1 MQCGKR
7 LQRPCVQT
15 TAPVAP
21 EQAGAAKQQS
31 ASGPGS
37 VAHIGWEDKG
47 VSLKLPG
54 ALCAKQQL
62 EPEGRRI
69 TRVCYLLIIA
79 TRRRKRRVRGAGEGA
94 RRRGRRRKGRFVD
107 ACYVPGA
114 V

>member
-1 MQCGKR
+1 MQCGRR

-15 TAPVAP
+15 TAPVVP

-69 TRVCYLLIIA
+69 TRVCYLPHHSNKKK
-79 TRRRKRRVRGAGEGA
+79 RKSKRSRGGGKTK
-94 RRRGRRRKGRFVD
+94 RKKEERKI
-107 ACYVPGA
+107 C
-114 V
+114 